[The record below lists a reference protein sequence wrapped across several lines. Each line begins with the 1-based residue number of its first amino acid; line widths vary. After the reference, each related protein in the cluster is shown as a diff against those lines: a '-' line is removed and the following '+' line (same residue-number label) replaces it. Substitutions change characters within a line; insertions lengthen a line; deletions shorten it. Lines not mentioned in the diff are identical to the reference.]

1 MIHNDT
7 MQVASTSTN
16 TTLSNANTNSNSNS
30 NTTSDSNIQF
40 TVILRSYLDILYA
53 NMLTVKLLL
62 LLLNPKTVELIL
74 KN

>member
-62 LLLNPKTVELIL
+62 LLLNPKTAELIL